1 MYQRT
6 SPPTKE
12 QVRAWLKKQIE
23 AKQPPP
29 SAEEI
34 RRQLGTELIQKS
46 TECAR

>member
-12 QVRAWLKKQIE
+12 QVREWLKKQIE
-23 AKQPPP
+23 TKQPPP
-29 SAEEI
+29 SAAEI
-34 RRQLGTELIQKS
+34 RRQLGMDLNQKS